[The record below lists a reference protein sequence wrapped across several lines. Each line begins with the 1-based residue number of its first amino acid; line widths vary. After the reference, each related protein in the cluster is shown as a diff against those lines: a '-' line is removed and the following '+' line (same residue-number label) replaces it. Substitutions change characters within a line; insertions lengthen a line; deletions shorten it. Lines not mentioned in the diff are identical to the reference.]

1 MIETE
6 VTIQKLDK
14 EVALI
19 NQRLDTI
26 QNNHLEHLDQKVNLV
41 LKIVATVGVL
51 VAGQVLALLFK
62 FIA

>member
-51 VAGQVLALLFK
+51 VAGQVLALLFN

>member
-51 VAGQVLALLFK
+51 VAGQVLALLFR
-62 FIA
+62 FIG

>member
-1 MIETE
+1 MIEIE

-51 VAGQVLALLFK
+51 VAGQVLALLFR
-62 FIA
+62 FIG

>member
-41 LKIVATVGVL
+41 LKIVATGGVL
-51 VAGQVLALLFK
+51 GAGQVLALLFR
-62 FIA
+62 FIG